1 MIVRNLCIWW
11 NVFAHSNTKWASMVS
26 TKGHRKIFDERI
38 KGLYKTNVFFPPAN
52 IWLML
57 EIQFE
62 KNSDK
67 IKNWFIELTSSLF
80 ASVFFANSLSRD
92 LDQLSQGLNCSNI
105 NGRHES
111 YASFSLICRHVS
123 GVSTENRS
131 SQIFSNL
138 KGQFDVIEV
147 ITKTRSEC
155 FSLTLLAKASV
166 PNRSEIFPN
175 SATQSGQEILG
186 LKMCCK

>member
-1 MIVRNLCIWW
+1 MSEIYVYDEMCLPIPTLSGPQWFPLKATEKSLMRESKA
-11 NVFAHSNTKWASMVS
+11 FTKPMS
-26 TKGHRKIFDERI
+26 
-38 KGLYKTNVFFPPAN
+38 FPPAN